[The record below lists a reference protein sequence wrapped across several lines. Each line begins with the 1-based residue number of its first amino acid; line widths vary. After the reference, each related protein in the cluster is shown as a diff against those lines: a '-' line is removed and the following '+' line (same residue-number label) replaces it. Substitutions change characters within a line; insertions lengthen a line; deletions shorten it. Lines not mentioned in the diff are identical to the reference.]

1 MRICGTVAILF
12 GMMIGSPMAR
22 TQVPAR
28 TTRPETK
35 QRARIAFSHILP
47 KLDGDHLKATLVEVS
62 YDPGES
68 SPPHS
73 HPCAVIGYVLQ
84 GTLQTQ
90 VRGEPAALYKTGESF
105 YEAPPRSSRHLCE
118 RQPNRTGEAPG
129 LLRLRSRH
137 AAQHRCASKP
147 CAGRPYTRRPCA
159 VERRAATRRT
169 GRKIVYG

>member
-12 GMMIGSPMAR
+12 GMMMIGSPMAR
-22 TQVPAR
+22 TQVSAR

-105 YEAPPRSSRHLCE
+105 YEAPNGVHVISANASRTEPAKLLAYFVCDHDTPLSTDVQVSHASADHIAEGHAPSNDAPR
-118 RQPNRTGEAPG
+118 P
-129 LLRLRSRH
+129 
-137 AAQHRCASKP
+137 
-147 CAGRPYTRRPCA
+147 AGP
-159 VERRAATRRT
+159 E
-169 GRKIVYG
+169 GK

>member
-1 MRICGTVAILF
+1 MRISGTVAILF

-22 TQVPAR
+22 TQVSAR

-35 QRARIAFSHILP
+35 QWARIAFSHILP

-90 VRGEPAALYKTGESF
+90 VRGEPVALYKTGESF
-105 YEAPPRSSRHLCE
+105 YEAPYGVHVISANASQTEPAKLLAYFVCDHDTPLSTDVRVSHAPSNDAPR
-118 RQPNRTGEAPG
+118 P
-129 LLRLRSRH
+129 
-137 AAQHRCASKP
+137 
-147 CAGRPYTRRPCA
+147 AGP
-159 VERRAATRRT
+159 E
-169 GRKIVYG
+169 GK